1 MRTNAQWHPS
11 IHHNNISSSF
21 TVLKILCTLPVHP
34 FPSVAPG
41 DRWSVF
47 CLHECVCVCV
57 CVCECVCVC
66 VCVCTCSVAL
76 SCLTLWDPMDY
87 SLPSSSFHGIF
98 QARIVERVAISYTRG
113 SSNPGSE
120 PMPFVSPA
128 LAVGILSHWA
138 TWETHTVF
146 TFSEISCALN
156 HTICHL
162 FTFKFPLYFSW
173 LDSSFI
179 F

>member
-11 IHHNNISSSF
+11 IHHNNIISSSF
-21 TVLKILCTLPVHP
+21 TVLKILCTQLVHP

-47 CLHECVCVCV
+47 CLRVCVCV
-57 CVCECVCVC
+57 RVVCVW
-66 VCVCTCSVAL
+66 VCTCSVAL

-98 QARIVERVAISYTRG
+98 QSTIVERVAVSCTRG
-113 SSNPGSE
+113 SSKPGSE
-120 PMPFVSPA
+120 AMPFASSA

-138 TWETHTVF
+138 TWEAHTVF

-162 FTFKFPLYFSW
+162 FTFMFPLYFSW